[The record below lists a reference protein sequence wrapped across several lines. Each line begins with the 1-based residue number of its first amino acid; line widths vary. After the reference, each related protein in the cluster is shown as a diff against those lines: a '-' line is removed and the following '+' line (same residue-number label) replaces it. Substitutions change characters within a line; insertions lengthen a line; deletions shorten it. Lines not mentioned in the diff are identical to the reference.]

1 MQTGWSLLH
10 NKNCRNIRD
19 RMKVVSEKKTLQKT
33 EDPLENEDPLAN
45 RTIKKLL
52 VPMSWMG
59 GFLLTKTLRPKPEN

>member
-1 MQTGWSLLH
+1 
-10 NKNCRNIRD
+10 
-19 RMKVVSEKKTLQKT
+19 MKVVSEKKTLQKT

-45 RTIKKLL
+45 RTIKKLV